1 MGLARKKTEK
11 KRRGKGILGLTGKA
25 RGNSNPEKRKATKT
39 KPVGFCYPQ
48 GDFGRCLGDLL
59 LQRNQKNP
67 PDR

>member
-39 KPVGFCYPQ
+39 KPVGF
-48 GDFGRCLGDLL
+48 
-59 LQRNQKNP
+59 
-67 PDR
+67 